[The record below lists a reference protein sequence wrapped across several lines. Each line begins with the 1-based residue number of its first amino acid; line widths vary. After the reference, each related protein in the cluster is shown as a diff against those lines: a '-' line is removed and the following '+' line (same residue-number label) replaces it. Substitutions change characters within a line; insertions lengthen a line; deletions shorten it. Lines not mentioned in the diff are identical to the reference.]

1 MPIDYPVIDESRL
14 KLLSFLEN
22 YFPGITAFFTIA
34 SIVSVIHIIHKVR
47 KREFEFNHLAKV
59 EISVIAI
66 TSYMI
71 SGSII
76 SLPIVVGFFY
86 LIYFFFEKWLLKK
99 AERLSSDETAVEQAT
114 NPNYQEELAEITT
127 IKSIESQVPQD
138 EKEAVHEILDVQ
150 DAQVHLD
157 AAVGGIIEQG
167 LLTEQAV
174 QEDVDWE
181 KQLDAE
187 LNYLTSIEQQLGGAQ
202 TLEQLEQQG
211 KSILLQVT
219 QQLIK
224 VFQKIGRELN
234 DHEKKIE
241 SLLNKEL
248 LLFKEEEN
256 ALDKTSELLKY
267 DFSRIYHLGSAGKN
281 LLKNITGLI
290 SAKNG
295 EIKKLAKDEKNA
307 PLIATLQG
315 EIAQLKDVYKTISEQ
330 QSVLQSKIAETVKT
344 LRESQGQASTTKEQF
359 TNLRQQETK
368 VVESHL
374 NLEKEAE
381 SIQSSTEES
390 AKRLSDAKEGISTT
404 ILVEQEKTIGTA
416 MSHIGKVSE
425 TEEKTWA
432 ELLNMHGIQV
442 ISLEGMS
449 GLQQLLSKT
458 ESLFTDAMASLD
470 VIQKGQALLGNFS
483 GIKISPDDKNNSEY
497 INVLKNI
504 TGRANNIHSE
514 QIKKAIAVVQEAKQ
528 KLEQHITTN
537 MPKQRDMLKRKDES
551 LRALILRVARVYE
564 RKTAEMAQK
573 LGQQAQQAS
582 QKMTQAA

>member
-14 KLLSFLEN
+14 KLLGFLEK
-22 YFPGITAFFTIA
+22 YLPGVTAFFTIA
-34 SIVSVIHIIHKVR
+34 SIISIIHIIHKVR
-47 KREFEFNHLAKV
+47 KREFEFNHLTKV

-86 LIYFFFEKWLLKK
+86 IIYFFFEKWLLKK
-99 AERLSSDETAVEQAT
+99 SEQLSRGETSVEQAT
-114 NPNYQEELAEITT
+114 NPNYQEARTEVTT
-127 IKSIESQVPQD
+127 VQSIESQVPQS

-150 DAQVHLD
+150 DAQMHLD

-167 LLTEQAV
+167 LLTEQAI

-224 VFQKIGRELN
+224 VFQQIGQELN
-234 DHEKKIE
+234 SHEKKIE

-267 DFSRIYHLGSAGKN
+267 DFSRIYHLGSTGKN
-281 LLKNITGLI
+281 LLKNITSLI
-290 SAKNG
+290 NAKNG

-315 EIAQLKDVYKTISEQ
+315 EIAQLKDVYKIISEQ

-344 LRESQGQASTTKEQF
+344 LREAQMQASTTKGQF

-368 VVESHL
+368 VIESHL

-381 SIQSSTEES
+381 SIQSSTEQS

-404 ILVEQEKTIGTA
+404 IIVEQEKTIGTV
-416 MSHIGKVSE
+416 MVHVEKVSE

-432 ELLNMHGIQV
+432 ELLNMHGTQI

-449 GLQQLLSKT
+449 ALQQLLSKT
-458 ESLFTDAMASLD
+458 EVLFTDAIASLE
-470 VIQKGQALLGNFS
+470 VIQKGEVLLGGFS
-483 GIKISPDDKNNSEY
+483 GAKISSDNKNNSEY
-497 INVLKNI
+497 VTALKNI
-504 TGRANNIHSE
+504 TGRANSIHLE
-514 QIKKAIAVVQEAKQ
+514 QIKRAISTIQEAKQ
-528 KLEQHITTN
+528 KLEQHVSTN

-573 LGQQAQQAS
+573 LGQQAQQAN
-582 QKMTQAA
+582 QGMTRAA